1 MTSILVIIGVI
12 VGLRI
17 LAGLMTPDEPE
28 PAAPAALPPP
38 PRKPLRRR
46 RPPQIPSF
54 PENPQPALSSAD
66 GEVVVHPVVS
76 AAKPIPVATATR
88 TQIAPFLRGRDAQR
102 RAFIS
107 GVILGR
113 PVSLR

>member
-1 MTSILVIIGVI
+1 MTPILVIIAVI

-17 LAGLMTPDEPE
+17 LAGLMTADEPE

-54 PENPQPALSSAD
+54 PENPEPALSAAD
-66 GEVVVHPVVS
+66 GEVVVHPVT
-76 AAKPIPVATATR
+76 ALAKPLPTATVAPMR
-88 TQIAPFLRGRDAQR
+88 LAPFLRGREAQR

-107 GVILGR
+107 GEILGR
-113 PVSLR
+113 PLSLR

>member
-1 MTSILVIIGVI
+1 MSILVIIAVI

-38 PRKPLRRR
+38 PRKPARRR
-46 RPPQIPSF
+46 TPPRIPGF
-54 PENPQPALSSAD
+54 PENPEPVVSAAD
-66 GEVVVHPVVS
+66 GEVVVHPVAS
-76 AAKPIPVATATR
+76 LAKPLPTATV
-88 TQIAPFLRGRDAQR
+88 APTRLAAFLRGREAQR

-107 GVILGR
+107 KEILGR
-113 PVSLR
+113 PLSLR